1 MKYKK
6 LEKNYY
12 FIYNSEKESSKI
24 KSFIKV
30 EFNTRTSM
38 NQDEYDNYKKMFKE
52 YLKNNT
58 SEDIIDIVINLK
70 EIFNNLEENRLS
82 ILIKNIDDEF
92 FQEVEYLNGKLSRF
106 NFTRKDWSNIISL
119 SNDYFGT
126 NIRYKK
132 SCKMIKTKDD
142 IKSIYDELNI
152 YLEKIYKLTELE
164 NNNDIEKVKKYTN

>member
-6 LEKNYY
+6 LEKTYY
-12 FIYNSEKESSKI
+12 FIYNSEKEKINSS
-24 KSFIKV
+24 IKV

-38 NQDEYDNYKKMFKE
+38 NQEEYDNYKKLFNE

-58 SEDIIDIVINLK
+58 SEDIVDIVINLK
-70 EIFNNLEENRLS
+70 EIFNNLDENRLS
-82 ILIKNIDDEF
+82 ILIENMDDEF

-106 NFTRKDWSNIISL
+106 NFTIKDWSNIISV

-132 SCKMIKTKDD
+132 SCKMIKTKED

-152 YLEKIYKLTELE
+152 YLEKVYKLTELE
-164 NNNDIEKVKKYTN
+164 TNKEEEKVKKYTN